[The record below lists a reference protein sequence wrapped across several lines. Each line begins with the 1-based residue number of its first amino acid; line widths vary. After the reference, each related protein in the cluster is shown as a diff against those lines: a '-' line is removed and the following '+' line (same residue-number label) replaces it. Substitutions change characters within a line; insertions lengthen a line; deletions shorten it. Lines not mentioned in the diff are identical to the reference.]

1 MAECWQCEGDLGA
14 LRKVGREE
22 LCASCAAWI
31 HSCKNCRNWN
41 ESSRSCEEPAAEW
54 VHDRERANF
63 CDFFALPAPGDKGGP
78 SERAGS
84 PKSARAAFDKL
95 FKK

>member
-1 MAECWQCEGDLGA
+1 M
-14 LRKVGREE
+14 GREE
-22 LCASCAAWI
+22 LCAGCAAWI

-41 ESSRSCEEPAAEW
+41 DRSRSCEEPAAEW

-63 CDFFALPAPGDKGGP
+63 CDYFALPAPDEEHRSGGP
-78 SERAGS
+78 ASG
-84 PKSARAAFDKL
+84 KSTRAAFDRL